1 MESDKEKQI
10 VIDKL
15 LENGL
20 QIWEWFSEK
29 NDIFVI
35 EIENNR
41 NYLNYRE
48 E

>member
-15 LENGL
+15 LENVL